1 MSHRGAGPARWWP
14 TRGLLGT
21 AATALVVALTS
32 SVAVLPAGAAAT
44 VVVLQMNLCNSGAA
58 KSCYSFGAAVDNAV
72 TNIHRYRPQ
81 LVTLQEICRDDV
93 YAGRGW
99 GPLARAMADLY
110 GNRQIRVS
118 FTPARS
124 RATRE
129 PYRGCVN
136 GQEYGVAV
144 IYHSAGGSDVHQ
156 GWYTNQGRG
165 GEVRAWSCATI
176 MRGRLTGCT
185 THLTINREVAMRQ
198 CRELMSIL
206 ATASWAAP
214 QVIVAGDLNLA
225 PEPGKPSD
233 VQACVPPGYDRR
245 GDESVQHM
253 LFTAGVTWLDGRA
266 EPMAGTDHPLLYGR
280 FRV

>member
-1 MSHRGAGPARWWP
+1 MADPVRRWPA
-14 TRGLLGT
+14 RGLLGT

-32 SVAVLPAGAAAT
+32 SVAALPAGAAAT

-58 KSCYSFGAAVDNAV
+58 KACYSFGAAVDNAV
-72 TNIHRYRPQ
+72 ATIHRYRPQ

-93 YAGRGW
+93 YAARGW
-99 GPLARAMADLY
+99 GPLAKAMADLY
-110 GNRQIRVS
+110 GSRQIRVS

-124 RATRE
+124 RTTGE

-144 IYHSAGGSDVHQ
+144 IYHGTRGEIHQ

-198 CRELMSIL
+198 CRELMSML
-206 ATASWAAP
+206 AAASWVTP

-233 VQACVPPGYDRR
+233 VQGCVPPGYDRR

-253 LFTAGVTWLDGRA
+253 FFTAGVTWLDGRA
-266 EPMAGTDHPLLYGR
+266 EPLAGTDHPLLYAR

>member
-1 MSHRGAGPARWWP
+1 MSHRGAGPARRWP
-14 TRGLLGT
+14 ARGLLGA

-32 SVAVLPAGAAAT
+32 SVAVLPAGAAT
-44 VVVLQMNLCNSGAA
+44 TLVVLQMNLCNSGAA
-58 KSCYSFGAAVDNAV
+58 RSCYSFGAAVESAV
-72 TNIHRYRPQ
+72 ANIHRYRPQ
-81 LVTLQEICRDDV
+81 LVTVQEICRDDV
-93 YAGRGW
+93 YAARGW

-110 GNRQIRVS
+110 GSRRIRVS

-124 RATRE
+124 RATGE

-144 IYHSAGGSDVHQ
+144 IYHGTSAELHQ

-185 THLTINREVAMRQ
+185 THLTINRDVAMRQ

-225 PEPGKPSD
+225 PEPGRPSD
-233 VQACVPPGYDRR
+233 VRACVPPGYDRR
-245 GDESVQHM
+245 GDDSVQHM
-253 LFTAGVTWLDGRA
+253 FFTAGMTWLSGRA